1 MEAVDLGRCRNTR
14 RHKTPRTLGRAGGT
28 QRVKKMQPHSTDN
41 LIDSLHDA
49 TASEGGPSGIRPDLD
64 HNGIPDIVI
73 RRMPIYARSLQYLA
87 SEDIETVSS
96 GELGLRLGVSAAQ
109 IRRDLSYF
117 GEFGKQGKG
126 YNVSYL
132 LEQVNRILKLDR
144 PWPVVL
150 VGLGHLGRALLHYEG
165 LSEHGFEIHALF
177 DHNPAKV
184 GQRIG
189 DLVIHPMNELNEVL
203 KRKGIKMAI
212 MAVPARGAQEAANAL
227 VEAGVGAI
235 LNYAPIIV
243 QVPPH
248 VRIRHIDPV
257 VALQS
262 MTYYLDDNGTA
273 PAHRNSTGERSRS
286 GKLD

>member
-1 MEAVDLGRCRNTR
+1 M
-14 RHKTPRTLGRAGGT
+14 
-28 QRVKKMQPHSTDN
+28 KMQSHAT
-41 LIDSLHDA
+41 DSLMDSLGDSSA
-49 TASEGGPSGIRPDLD
+49 TEGGPAGIRPGLD
-64 HNGIPDIVI
+64 QNGIPDIVI
-73 RRMPIYARSLQYLA
+73 RRLPIYARSLKYLA
-87 SEDIETVSS
+87 GEGVETVSS
-96 GELGLRLGVSAAQ
+96 GDLGTRLGVSAAQ

-126 YNVSYL
+126 YNVRYL
-132 LEQVNRILKLDR
+132 LAQVNSILKLDR

-165 LSEHGFEIHALF
+165 LSEQGFEIHALF
-177 DHNPAKV
+177 DHNPEKV

-189 DLVIHPMNELNEVL
+189 ELVINPMDDLNEVL
-203 KRKGIKMAI
+203 RRDGIKMAI
-212 MAVPARGAQEAANAL
+212 IAVPARGAQEAADAL
-227 VEAGVGAI
+227 VAAGVGAI

-262 MTYYLDDNGTA
+262 MTYYLHDDRA
-273 PAHRNSTGERSRS
+273 PDETRNAAGERARS